1 MARETR
7 GYCLPTEAGMIPRHM
22 RLPHTPA
29 QHPQHFHCCNQKAR
43 NPLQQNGGNC
53 LPWGSRETSCGCP
66 ACGTIPQGH
75 AQLCRPGD
83 QDCQGE
89 TGPQTHKGV
98 CSVNVKQSLPLP
110 YKFAMKSTLFA
121 EPSLGVL
128 HVSYSFPSLYFF
140 PSHLP
145 FFLFMDCPFSGMSAP
160 WEQIFLSLALSPV
173 PKRIPRM

>member
-22 RLPHTPA
+22 RLPHAPA

-89 TGPQTHKGV
+89 TGPQTHKGGLFCECETKPPASIQV
-98 CSVNVKQSLPLP
+98 CNEVYTVCGAFPGCPTRVLQFSILIFFSFAPTVLPL
-110 YKFAMKSTLFA
+110 Y
-121 EPSLGVL
+121 G
-128 HVSYSFPSLYFF
+128 
-140 PSHLP
+140 
-145 FFLFMDCPFSGMSAP
+145 
-160 WEQIFLSLALSPV
+160 LSLQWNVSSMGADTSV
-173 PKRIPRM
+173 SCFIPSS